1 MTERN
6 IIKVNNNMIMPM
18 KVLEE
23 SLNTR
28 VAILMKDNRVLEGAL
43 TGYDEY
49 MNMVMEDAEE
59 HGNEMNRK
67 LGKVI
72 IRGSNVV
79 RMVPL

>member
-1 MTERN
+1 
-6 IIKVNNNMIMPM
+6 MIMPM